1 MYKKIN
7 NADEARSGHI
17 AVKSAKSYRIG
28 AVSFFNARPLIYGL
42 DQRENIILQRLVPAR
57 IAQAIDNDRIDVGL
71 VPSID
76 YQQTAN
82 EWQILPIAG
91 ICSAGEVLTVRLFSR
106 LPLERITRVA
116 CDPDS
121 HTSIV
126 LLQVIW
132 YLRGLSGGADGA
144 KDGRGPMEIVPLEE
158 DIISSNGHSSK
169 EAAIL
174 LIGDK
179 VMPQLTNKHWPY
191 QLDLGQAWT
200 EFTGLPFVYAFWAL
214 RVKDRPTSEVEAIL
228 AILQQACHD
237 GMAEIDSVAEIFAPT
252 HGFEVDQGKKYLREN
267 ISYYFG
273 RRQQR
278 GLTRFYDLAYKLH
291 LVPFQRPLRIFTGLQ
306 SALPTAGG

>member
-1 MYKKIN
+1 MLN
-7 NADEARSGHI
+7 NAEEAGNVHVGTART
-17 AVKSAKSYRIG
+17 KSYRIG

-42 DQRENIILQRLVPAR
+42 EQRKNIVLQRLVPAR
-57 IAQAIDNDRIDVGL
+57 IAQAIDNDLIDVGL

-82 EWQILPIAG
+82 EWQILPVGG
-91 ICSAGEVLTVRLFSR
+91 ISSAGEVLTVRLFSHQ
-106 LPLERITRVA
+106 PLEQISRVA

-126 LLQVIW
+126 LLQIIRHFRV
-132 YLRGLSGGADGA
+132 LADVRVAGEA
-144 KDGRGPMEIVPLEE
+144 GQGPIEIVPLEG
-158 DIISSNGHSSK
+158 DVISANGRASEES
-169 EAAIL
+169 AIL

-179 VMPQLTNKHWPY
+179 VMPQLSNKYWSY

-200 EFTGLPFVYAFWAL
+200 EYTGLPFVYAFWAL
-214 RVKDRPTSEVEAIL
+214 RVQDRPTGEIEDIVS
-228 AILQQACHD
+228 ILQQAYRQ
-237 GMAEIDSVAEIFAPT
+237 GLAEIDRVAEIYAPT
-252 HGFEVDQGKKYLREN
+252 HGFEVEQGKKYLREN
-267 ISYYFG
+267 ISYYFS

-291 LVPFQRPLRIFTGLQ
+291 LVPFQRPLRIYTGLQ